1 MMTDREIRSILIRC
15 RGQIARP
22 PGISDDAMR
31 SVLNTG
37 MLKFVEWPSGVY
49 VVTPRGQAWLEEHTV
64 DEGSLGATP

>member
-1 MMTDREIRSILIRC
+1 
-15 RGQIARP
+15 
-22 PGISDDAMR
+22 
-31 SVLNTG
+31 